1 MFSEE
6 LSKKTHPSYQL
17 WKNVIP
23 LPSLELMKSTGAPTV
38 ENFLVVGDAWSQV
51 LSRYI
56 KKEAT
61 LLDIG
66 CGCGKTARML
76 ITNPLIKR
84 YIGFDVIKP
93 SIVWSKRFIRPLSE
107 SRFNFIYFDLY
118 SGEYNPEGKI
128 RAKDFTFPAEDSI
141 IDLAFAASVFTHLL
155 KKDAKHYLNEI
166 RRILKEYGK
175 AVVSI
180 HVTPEQ
186 GKKYSGTENRIDILP
201 EYFIEMAAEA
211 GLEVD
216 ERLGELCGQEA
227 FVFKRK

>member
-1 MFSEE
+1 LNEE
-6 LSKKTHPSYQL
+6 LSKETHPGYQL

-23 LPSLELMKSTGAPTV
+23 LPPLELMERTGAPTV

-51 LSRYI
+51 LSKYI
-56 KKEAT
+56 KTEAA

-93 SIVWSKRFIRPLSE
+93 LIEWSKRFIFPLSE

-118 SGEYNPEGKI
+118 STAYNPEGKL
-128 RAKDFTFPAEDSI
+128 RSKDFTFPVEDSS
-141 IDLAFAASVFTHLL
+141 IDLTFAASVFTHLL
-155 KKDAKHYLNEI
+155 EEDARHYLNEI
-166 RRILKEYGK
+166 TRILKENGR
-175 AVVSI
+175 AVASI

-186 GKKYSGTENRIDILP
+186 GERYSGTENRIDILP
-201 EYFIEMAAEA
+201 EYFIDMAAKA

-216 ERLGELCGQEA
+216 ERLGELCGQET